1 MSTDTDRVMFNNQT
15 IRLIAFAAFA
25 LVSAAA
31 SAQNVVYLT
40 ASKDE
45 HPWGSETVEKD
56 FDVVFGEKAWTH
68 GTFDDGEGAYL
79 NSEKT
84 SLLVIEGGDWMAEG
98 MAKYLQSHGDE
109 IGKFVESGGSI
120 IINAAPN
127 VGTTIDLGKD
137 LQIGYPSY
145 SWGAKMADPESELFH
160 GKFGEVK
167 DLSSTYAAHAEVK
180 WSDELGFKS
189 VLYGDDGQTILAGG
203 SFGKGHAY
211 IGGLT
216 IPYSEAYSENAESW
230 TAFNRNLLYSAAN
243 FRNGAAPV
251 PEPAS
256 MAVLGLGALGM
267 LRRRKKA

>member
-1 MSTDTDRVMFNNQT
+1 MMFNNQT

-145 SWGAKMADPESELFH
+145 SWGAK
-160 GKFGEVK
+160 K
-167 DLSSTYAAHAEVK
+167 DLVVALTRYLREQHGLDVCRDEDGSSV
-180 WSDELGFKS
+180 
-189 VLYGDDGQTILAGG
+189 VPPIGG
-203 SFGKGHAY
+203 STDLWMARAIERSHTVIVCVSRAY
-211 IGGLT
+211 VA
-216 IPYSEAYSENAESW
+216 SVNCQKEARYAHQRRDRKKL
-230 TAFNRNLLYSAAN
+230 A
-243 FRNGAAPV
+243 
-251 PEPAS
+251 
-256 MAVLGLGALGM
+256 LGLSSVVVRAL
-267 LRRRKKA
+267 LLV